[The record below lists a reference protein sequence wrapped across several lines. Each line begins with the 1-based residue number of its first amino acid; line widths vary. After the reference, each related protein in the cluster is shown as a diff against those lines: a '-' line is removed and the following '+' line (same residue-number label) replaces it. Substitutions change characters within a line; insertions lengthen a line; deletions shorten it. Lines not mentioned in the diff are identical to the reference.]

1 MEKTRANRKAKNAA
15 ERGILFD
22 IYMDITEDR
31 MLKNKKENRD
41 VFDNALTEAFHT
53 CKKDIKKSPQRASL
67 FRQAFMDMVDIWIE
81 ATLCIVPKERAER
94 LQEGADEWKLNI
106 INKLNNV

>member
-1 MEKTRANRKAKNAA
+1 
-15 ERGILFD
+15 
-22 IYMDITEDR
+22 
-31 MLKNKKENRD
+31 

-106 INKLNNV
+106 INKFTILTFVRIVILWAMNFIVSHLIIIRPQMGKT